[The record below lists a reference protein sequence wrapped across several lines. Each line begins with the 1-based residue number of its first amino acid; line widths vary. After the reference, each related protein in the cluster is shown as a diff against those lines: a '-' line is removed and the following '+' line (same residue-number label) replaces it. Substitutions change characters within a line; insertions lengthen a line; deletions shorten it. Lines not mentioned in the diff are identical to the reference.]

1 MANMGLRSSLNDDVS
16 KPAGNNNTNV
26 SADRQ
31 TAIELFDIPA
41 DGIIKKHT
49 KKDIMLPMSVSD
61 QEYINKCMDK
71 FGCDYVKMS
80 RDIKINNYQHNKN
93 SLRKMGEKFLAL
105 SKKDRV
111 VEVSEKVAK
120 WIVAESE
127 EEGEES
133 E

>member
-16 KPAGNNNTNV
+16 KPSGNNNTNIK
-26 SADRQ
+26 ADKK

-49 KKDIMLPMSVSD
+49 KKDVMLPMSVSD

-71 FGCDYVKMS
+71 HGCDYVKMS

-93 SLRKMGEKFLAL
+93 KLRKMGEKFLAL

-111 VEVSEKVAK
+111 VQVSEKVEK
-120 WIVAESE
+120 WIVVESE
-127 EEGEES
+127 EEEES